1 MLKTKCKVLF
11 VKIRKGTIMQKFG
24 ERLKELR
31 FKNRYTQKQV
41 ADDLGMT
48 FSALSQYEN
57 GKRTPKNE
65 VLIQLAA
72 YYNVSVDYL
81 LGLNNNPIKEYD
93 FTPADDNVS
102 AASNTV
108 YTYDSQD
115 DNHFETDLT
124 SSKARVLASINR
136 LPKSKQLEVLAAI
149 ELLLGTIAGA

>member
-93 FTPADDNVS
+93 FTPADDNVP

-115 DNHFETDLT
+115 DNHFET
-124 SSKARVLASINR
+124 
-136 LPKSKQLEVLAAI
+136 
-149 ELLLGTIAGA
+149 